1 MLIPSFFANSTKSA
15 HLPEEQKHRCC
26 RSLALEEYWDE
37 EVMGEPF
44 KKVIETLKE
53 IGFRTTTGM

>member
-1 MLIPSFFANSTKSA
+1 MLMPSLFANSTKSA
-15 HLPEEQKHRCC
+15 HLPEEQKHRRY

-37 EVMGEPF
+37 EVIEKSF